1 MLAAVFVLAIIA
13 AFGFNDDA
21 GALNTTN
28 PGGLSGAHAN
38 FTQGVGCAACH
49 DAHDKSPTEW
59 LQAAW
64 TPGNL
69 SEKCSTCHTFG
80 GPAQTAHNQLYS
92 VEKAKMSG
100 KTECVMCH
108 TEHKGAGGKVVAMT
122 DQQCHACHEKK
133 FKSFSDGH
141 PNFSKDFPSR
151 RRTAIAFNHTSHF
164 DKHFQNQRFK
174 EKAPAQRC
182 VTCHDSAVAGRN
194 VPVKPFEQTCAACHE
209 GQIAERDL
217 HLLTFPEF
225 ESDPFD
231 RAEIVAACGPTKADQ
246 EATAALTSAL
256 AEKAAKPSKGA
267 ASGETD
273 LEKRVREM
281 KEKLGLVEAP
291 KKQAVKATPKEEEE
305 EFESVSTETLPPLA
319 VMLLGVDDGD
329 DMESYT
335 DPVRDLVT
343 AMVESGD
350 EAILSL
356 LSERTESANQLLA
369 GLSQELVRSVG
380 CAWAGNQEYE
390 ALSEPVLGGWYA
402 DELSLKYKPLR
413 HGDPVVIGWL
423 NFAAG
428 ADVSEE
434 ARDQLL
440 SSKEGAGACAK
451 CHSVST
457 EKGEPDGPAKIE
469 WRLGARSGQ
478 KHVRYDHKPHL
489 DLLGPGASCEA
500 CHKLNPDAEFA
511 AAFKQTDPFK
521 YASNFNSIENKT
533 CMNCHAA
540 QKVKQECTLCHEYHD
555 EHGFRKKMLSGDPKG
570 APVAATK

>member
-1 MLAAVFVLAIIA
+1 MLVAVFVLAIIA
-13 AFGFNDDA
+13 AFGFNEDA
-21 GALNTTN
+21 GALNTTD
-28 PGGLSGAHAN
+28 PGALSGAHAN

-49 DAHDKSPTEW
+49 DAHDQSPTDW
-59 LQAAW
+59 IQAVW
-64 TPGNL
+64 KPGNL

-80 GPAQTAHNQLYS
+80 GPAQTAHNQVFS
-92 VEKAKMSG
+92 AEKTKMSG
-100 KTECVMCH
+100 TTECVMCH

-133 FKSFSDGH
+133 FNSFSDGH
-141 PNFSKDFPSR
+141 PKFSKDFPSR

-164 DKHFQNQRFK
+164 DKHFENKRFK
-174 EKAPAQRC
+174 EKSPTQRC
-182 VTCHDSAVAGRN
+182 VTCHDSAVASRN

-209 GQIAERDL
+209 NQIADRDL

-225 ESDPFD
+225 EADPFD
-231 RAEIVAACGPTKADQ
+231 KAEIAAACGPTQ
-246 EATAALTSAL
+246 RNQGGTAALPVASAKTM
-256 AEKAAKPSKGA
+256 AKPTKAAA
-267 ASGETD
+267 TTETD

-281 KEKLGLVEAP
+281 KEKLGLVAAP
-291 KKQAVKATPKEEEE
+291 KKKVAKKAPKEEEE

-319 VMLLGVDDGD
+319 VMLLGVEDGEEV
-329 DMESYT
+329 ESYT
-335 DPVRDLVT
+335 DPVRDLVS

-356 LSERTESANQLLA
+356 LSERTENANWLLA

-380 CAWAGNQEYE
+380 CAWARNQEYE

-402 DELSLKYKPLR
+402 DALSLKYKPLR
-413 HGDPVVIGWL
+413 HADPVVLGWL
-423 NFAAG
+423 NYAAG
-428 ADVSEE
+428 EDVPEA

-440 SSKEGAGACAK
+440 SSTEGAGACTK
-451 CHSVST
+451 CHSVSI
-457 EKGEPDGPAKIE
+457 EVGKPEGLAKIE
-469 WRLGARSGQ
+469 WRPGAQSGQ

-511 AAFKQTDPFK
+511 AAFKQTNPLK

-533 CMNCHAA
+533 CMNCHAE

-555 EHGFRKKMLSGDPKG
+555 EPGFRKKFLYGDNNKTPMTARK
-570 APVAATK
+570 